1 MNIGIAEM
9 NEKLLS
15 IRDSHLRIPNFIISV
30 RSQVIISLQNDIN
43 CNVPIYGGFEALLKK
58 CTFCETFNAV
68 VLYFFSRLKN
78 LNIINCK
85 QMLDL

>member
-15 IRDSHLRIPNFIISV
+15 IRDSHLRIPNFIIFV

-43 CNVPIYGGFEALLKK
+43 CNVPI
-58 CTFCETFNAV
+58 
-68 VLYFFSRLKN
+68 
-78 LNIINCK
+78 
-85 QMLDL
+85 

>member
-1 MNIGIAEM
+1 MNTGIAEM

-43 CNVPIYGGFEALLKK
+43 CNVP
-58 CTFCETFNAV
+58 T
-68 VLYFFSRLKN
+68 
-78 LNIINCK
+78 
-85 QMLDL
+85 